1 MPESE
6 DNQTLQKVMSVFTYL
21 AKFAPNLSS
30 VDSPTPSG
38 NFWKMFSDTGMNR
51 ADIPLVGLI
60 GNSSCAEILQPCV
73 TISLRKA

>member
-6 DNQTLQKVMSVFTYL
+6 DKQTLQKVMSAFTYL

-30 VDSPTPSG
+30 VSSPTPSY
-38 NFWKMFSDTGMNR
+38 NFWKMFSDTGLNR
-51 ADIPLVGLI
+51 ADILLMSLI